1 MKNYTKK
8 LTPKLQNFSGS
19 ANFAKYTAEE
29 LEKKLLESQK
39 GKFN

>member
-1 MKNYTKK
+1 MKNDTKK
-8 LTPKLQNFSGS
+8 LNPKIHNFSGS
-19 ANFAKYTAEE
+19 RNFAKYGADE